1 MAGSNGRENVV
12 EKWIRFAMK
21 NTGAMIL
28 AIIMILAGG
37 FYSASTMKLEE
48 MPNVDIPYLSV
59 AVVYPGATP
68 DQALTDVGKPLEQSL
83 AGIDGLENL
92 YITARSNVVAAM
104 LEFDLEVSMKEAE
117 KDVNSAIGTLKL
129 PEGAQQPTVSKNGP
143 GAVNIFSF
151 AVLGPDDTA
160 TIQQYV
166 NDQLKPIFS
175 TIQGISSIDVNG
187 LAEKKLFVRLDP
199 EKLKQEKL
207 TVDQVKQA
215 LLANNISLPAGQVDL
230 DGKNMNVEVSKK
242 ITSLE
247 DLQNT
252 DIIIIDQDM
261 SGLTDAFGMI
271 GSAMGQLG
279 KGVGQL
285 TKAEMLLQG
294 QLELMQAI
302 NGLSA
307 SLFADQA
314 ALEKLKGQMQA
325 NPVMKEELQP
335 QIKVLEG
342 KIKQE
347 QEQISKLQA
356 QLNSLQKEAKAA
368 GADVTTILK
377 GLSQSG
383 FSQGESPAVDL
394 KIRTISLSSIADVTF
409 DTGTERVLTRLNG
422 KPAVITGVKSQPGT
436 NTVEIIE
443 QINDKLDK
451 LNLPAGYEMEKLHD
465 GSVSILE
472 SVNGMLKEALLGA
485 LFAMLVTL
493 FFLRN
498 LRSTL
503 VAIISIPLSIFVS
516 VIFLK
521 MLDYSLNI
529 MTLAGMAVAVG
540 RVVDDSIVVIENIY
554 RHLRKSTERSPRLI
568 LQATKEVGGAVT
580 SSTLT
585 TIAVFA
591 PLSFVSGIVGK
602 FFVPFAVTVVV
613 SILFSLIVALT
624 VVPLMARLFLLKI
637 ESDEPKENRL
647 QKFYRKSLG
656 WSLNRR
662 KTVISIAVLLFVGS
676 MVLIPVI
683 PKNFLPQEKSDS
695 YALTATLPV
704 GTVLDRSNQV
714 AGKIEGILESS
725 KHVKNYRSYVTGE
738 EITIQIKLK
747 ETITKQENKVFEEE
761 TRKGLSGLDSDITT
775 ALAPQGLTSYGGGL
789 FMVLNGADIDTLKK
803 AGEQIVTAITDTP
816 GLTDVNTNFS
826 GGRPQIS
833 VDVNPV
839 KAAEKGLNPVMVA
852 MSIRQMI
859 DGDRVTSV
867 NMNGRTTEVNIGVDV
882 GKLDSIDK
890 IGEQMLTNM
899 KGEKV
904 RISEVA
910 TVSEKPGPTSI
921 QRLNQ
926 QEYVSVSG
934 RFTTDNTSQVQKEVE
949 KKIHTLSLPKGVNY
963 YFEGEAES
971 LNEGFANM
979 TIAILAA
986 ILLVYMVMMIAFGE
1000 MIAPLAILFSL
1011 PFIFVGG
1018 LIGMFLFNQ
1027 ALGMPALVGFLMLI
1041 GIVVTN
1047 AIVLVDRVLQN
1058 RKKGLPINEAL
1069 IEAGVTRIRPILMT
1083 AVATIGALLPLAIFG
1098 EGGVISRSLAIVVIS
1113 GLTTSTLLTLII
1125 VPVAY
1130 SLLDG
1135 MRNRFMKKDKTNKNS
1150 LHDLEM

>member
-1 MAGSNGRENVV
+1 M

-48 MPNVDIPYLSV
+48 MPNIDIPYLSV

-68 DQALTDVGKPLEQSL
+68 DQALNDVGKPLEQALS
-83 AGIDGLENL
+83 GIDGLENL
-92 YITARSNVVAAM
+92 YVTARSNVVTAM
-104 LEFDLEVSMKEAE
+104 LEFDLDVSMKEAE
-117 KDVNSAIGTLKL
+117 KDVNSALGTLEL
-129 PEGAQQPTVSKNGP
+129 PEGVQPPTVSKNGP
-143 GAVNIFSF
+143 GAVSIFSF
-151 AVLGPDDTA
+151 AVIGPSDPA
-160 TIQQYV
+160 SIQQYV
-166 NDQLKPIFS
+166 NDHIKPVFS
-175 TIQGISSIDVNG
+175 TIQGISSVDVNG
-187 LAEKKLFVRLDP
+187 LADKKLFVRLDP
-199 EKLKQEKL
+199 EKLKEENL

-215 LLANNISLPAGQVDL
+215 LLANNISIPAGQVDV

-247 DLQNT
+247 ELQKT
-252 DIIIIDQDM
+252 DIIIVDQDM
-261 SGLTDAFGMI
+261 SGLTDAFGKV
-271 GSAMGQLG
+271 GTAMGQLG

-294 QLELMQAI
+294 QLEIMQGI
-302 NGLSA
+302 QGLSA
-307 SLFADQA
+307 ALFADQG
-314 ALEKLKGQMQA
+314 ALEKLKGQLQA
-325 NPVMKEELQP
+325 NPEMKDQLTP
-335 QIKVLEG
+335 QIKALEG

-347 QEQISKLQA
+347 EKQIAKLQA
-356 QLNSLQKEAKAA
+356 QLASLQKQAKAA
-368 GADVTTILK
+368 GADVTSILK

-383 FSQGESPAVDL
+383 FSKSGAASVDL
-394 KIRTISLSSIADVTF
+394 KIRTISLSAIADVSYG
-409 DTGTERVLTRLNG
+409 TGKETMITRLNG
-422 KPAVITGVKSQPGT
+422 KPAVITGIKSQPGT

-443 QINDKLDK
+443 QINEKLDK
-451 LNLPAGYEMEKLHD
+451 LKLPAGYQVEKLHD

-472 SVNGMLKEALLGA
+472 SVNGMLREALLGA

-493 FFLRN
+493 LFLRN

-503 VAIISIPLSIFVS
+503 VAIISIPLSVFVS
-516 VIFLK
+516 MIFLR

-554 RHLRKSTERSPRLI
+554 RHLKKSTERSPRLI

-637 ESDEPKENRL
+637 EPHEPKENGL
-647 QKFYRKSLG
+647 QRFYRKSLD

-662 KTVISIAVLLFVGS
+662 KTVISIALLLFVGS
-676 MVLIPVI
+676 MALIPII
-683 PKNFLPQEKSDS
+683 PKNFLPQEKTDS
-695 YALTATLPV
+695 YGLSATLPV
-704 GTVLDRSNQV
+704 GTVMDRSNKV
-714 AGKIEGILESS
+714 AQEIEGMLQSS
-725 KHVKNYRSYVTGE
+725 ELVKNYQSYVSSE
-738 EITIQIKLK
+738 DISIQIKLK
-747 ETITKQENKVFEEE
+747 ETVTKEDNQAFEQEM
-761 TRKGLSGLDSDITT
+761 RKQLSRLPADITT
-775 ALAPQGLTSYGGGL
+775 ALSPQGMTSYGGGL
-789 FMVLNGADIDTLKK
+789 FIVLNGTDVDTLKK
-803 AGEQIVTAITDTP
+803 AGEQIVAAIKDTP
-816 GLTDVNTNFS
+816 GLTDVDTNLS

-833 VDVNPV
+833 IDVDPV
-839 KAAEKGLNPVMVA
+839 KAAEKGLNPAMVA

-859 DGDRVTSV
+859 DGDSVTNV
-867 NMNGRTTEVNIGVDV
+867 NMNGRTTEINVGVDV
-882 GKLDSIDK
+882 GKLDSIEK
-890 IGEQMLTNM
+890 IGEQMVTNM
-899 KGEKV
+899 TGEKV
-904 RISEVA
+904 KISEVA

-934 RFTTDNTSQVQKEVE
+934 RFTTDNTSQVQKDVE
-949 KKIHTLSLPKGVNY
+949 KKIETLSLPQGVSY

-971 LNEGFANM
+971 LNEGFSNM

-1058 RKKGLPINEAL
+1058 RKKDLPLKEAL

-1098 EGGVISRSLAIVVIS
+1098 EGGVISRSLAVVVIS
-1113 GLTTSTLLTLII
+1113 GLTTSTILTLII

-1130 SLLDG
+1130 YILDG
-1135 MRNRFMKKDKTNKNS
+1135 VRNRVTRKKKKNRKIS
-1150 LHDLEM
+1150 SVLEM

>member
-1 MAGSNGRENVV
+1 M

-48 MPNVDIPYLSV
+48 MPNIDIPYLSV

-68 DQALTDVGKPLEQSL
+68 DQALNDVGKPLEQALS
-83 AGIDGLENL
+83 GIDGLENL
-92 YITARSNVVAAM
+92 YVTARSNVVTAM
-104 LEFDLEVSMKEAE
+104 LEFDLDVSMKEAE
-117 KDVNSAIGTLKL
+117 KDVNSALGTLEL
-129 PEGAQQPTVSKNGP
+129 PEGVQPPIVSKNGP
-143 GAVNIFSF
+143 GAVSIFSF
-151 AVLGPDDTA
+151 AVIGPSDPA
-160 TIQQYV
+160 SIQQYV
-166 NDQLKPIFS
+166 NDHIKPVFS
-175 TIQGISSIDVNG
+175 TIQGISSVDVNG
-187 LAEKKLFVRLDP
+187 LADKKLFVRLDP
-199 EKLKQEKL
+199 EKLKEENL

-215 LLANNISLPAGQVDL
+215 LLANNISIPAGQVDV

-247 DLQNT
+247 ELQKT
-252 DIIIIDQDM
+252 DIIIVDQDM
-261 SGLTDAFGMI
+261 SGLTDAFGKV
-271 GSAMGQLG
+271 GTAMGQLG

-294 QLELMQAI
+294 QLEIMQGI
-302 NGLSA
+302 QGLSA
-307 SLFADQA
+307 ALFADQG
-314 ALEKLKGQMQA
+314 ALEKLKGQLQA
-325 NPVMKEELQP
+325 NPEMKDQLTP
-335 QIKVLEG
+335 QIKALEG

-347 QEQISKLQA
+347 EKQIAKLQA
-356 QLNSLQKEAKAA
+356 QLASLQKQAKAA
-368 GADVTTILK
+368 GADVTSILK

-383 FSQGESPAVDL
+383 FSKSGAASVDL
-394 KIRTISLSSIADVTF
+394 KIRTISLSAIADVSYG
-409 DTGTERVLTRLNG
+409 TGKETMITRLNG
-422 KPAVITGVKSQPGT
+422 KPAVITGIKSQPGT

-443 QINDKLDK
+443 QINEKLDK
-451 LNLPAGYEMEKLHD
+451 LKLPAGYQVEKLHD

-472 SVNGMLKEALLGA
+472 SVNGMLREALLGA

-493 FFLRN
+493 LFLRN

-503 VAIISIPLSIFVS
+503 VAIISIPLSVFVS
-516 VIFLK
+516 MIFLR

-540 RVVDDSIVVIENIY
+540 RVVDDLIVVIENIY
-554 RHLRKSTERSPRLI
+554 RHLKKSTERSPRLI

-637 ESDEPKENRL
+637 EPHEPKENGL
-647 QKFYRKSLG
+647 QRFYRKSLD

-662 KTVISIAVLLFVGS
+662 KTVISIALLLFVGS
-676 MVLIPVI
+676 MALIPII
-683 PKNFLPQEKSDS
+683 PKNFLPQEKTDS
-695 YALTATLPV
+695 YGLSATLPV
-704 GTVLDRSNQV
+704 GTVMDRSNKV
-714 AGKIEGILESS
+714 AQEIEGMLQSS
-725 KHVKNYRSYVTGE
+725 ELVKNYQSYVSSE
-738 EITIQIKLK
+738 DISIQIKLK
-747 ETITKQENKVFEEE
+747 ETVTKEDNQAFEQEM
-761 TRKGLSGLDSDITT
+761 RKQLSRLPADITT
-775 ALAPQGLTSYGGGL
+775 ALSPQGMTSYGGGL
-789 FMVLNGADIDTLKK
+789 FIVLNGTDVDTLKK
-803 AGEQIVTAITDTP
+803 AGEQIVAAIKDTP
-816 GLTDVNTNFS
+816 GLTDVDTNLS

-833 VDVNPV
+833 IDVDPV
-839 KAAEKGLNPVMVA
+839 KAAEKGLNPAMVA

-859 DGDRVTSV
+859 DGDSVTNV
-867 NMNGRTTEVNIGVDV
+867 NMNGRTTEINVGVDV
-882 GKLDSIDK
+882 GKLDSIEK
-890 IGEQMLTNM
+890 IGEQMVTNM
-899 KGEKV
+899 TGEKV
-904 RISEVA
+904 KISEVA

-934 RFTTDNTSQVQKEVE
+934 RFTTDNTSQVQKDVE
-949 KKIHTLSLPKGVNY
+949 KKIETLSLPQGVSY

-971 LNEGFANM
+971 LNEGFSNM

-1058 RKKGLPINEAL
+1058 RKKDLPLKEAL

-1098 EGGVISRSLAIVVIS
+1098 EGGVISRSLAVVVIS
-1113 GLTTSTLLTLII
+1113 GLTTSTILTLII

-1130 SLLDG
+1130 YILDG
-1135 MRNRFMKKDKTNKNS
+1135 VRNRVTRKKKKNRKIS
-1150 LHDLEM
+1150 SVLEM

>member
-1 MAGSNGRENVV
+1 M

-48 MPNVDIPYLSV
+48 MPNIDIPYLSV

-68 DQALTDVGKPLEQSL
+68 DQALNDVGKPLEQALS
-83 AGIDGLENL
+83 GIDGLENL
-92 YITARSNVVAAM
+92 YVTARSNVVTAM
-104 LEFDLEVSMKEAE
+104 LEFDLDVSMKEAE
-117 KDVNSAIGTLKL
+117 KDVNSALGTLEL
-129 PEGAQQPTVSKNGP
+129 PEGVQPPTVSKNGP
-143 GAVNIFSF
+143 GAVSIFSF
-151 AVLGPDDTA
+151 AVIGPSDPA
-160 TIQQYV
+160 SIQQYV
-166 NDQLKPIFS
+166 NDHIKPVFS
-175 TIQGISSIDVNG
+175 TIQGISSVDVNG
-187 LAEKKLFVRLDP
+187 LADKKLFVRLDP
-199 EKLKQEKL
+199 EKLKEENL

-215 LLANNISLPAGQVDL
+215 LLANNISIPAGQVDV

-247 DLQNT
+247 ELQKT
-252 DIIIIDQDM
+252 DIIIVDQDM
-261 SGLTDAFGMI
+261 SGLTDAFGKV
-271 GSAMGQLG
+271 GTAMGQLG

-294 QLELMQAI
+294 QLEIMQGI
-302 NGLSA
+302 QGLSA
-307 SLFADQA
+307 ALFADQG
-314 ALEKLKGQMQA
+314 ALEKLKGQLQA
-325 NPVMKEELQP
+325 NPEMKDQLTP
-335 QIKVLEG
+335 QIKALEG

-347 QEQISKLQA
+347 EKQIAKLQA
-356 QLNSLQKEAKAA
+356 QLASLQKQAKAA
-368 GADVTTILK
+368 GADVTSILK

-383 FSQGESPAVDL
+383 FSKSGAASVDL
-394 KIRTISLSSIADVTF
+394 KIRTISLSAIADVSYG
-409 DTGTERVLTRLNG
+409 TGKETMITRLNG
-422 KPAVITGVKSQPGT
+422 KPAVITGIKSQPGT

-443 QINDKLDK
+443 QINEKLDK
-451 LNLPAGYEMEKLHD
+451 LKLPAGYQVEKLHD

-472 SVNGMLKEALLGA
+472 SVNGMLREALLGA

-493 FFLRN
+493 LFLRN

-503 VAIISIPLSIFVS
+503 VAIISIPLSVFVS
-516 VIFLK
+516 MIFLR

-540 RVVDDSIVVIENIY
+540 RVVDDLIVVIENIY
-554 RHLRKSTERSPRLI
+554 RHLKKSTERSPRLI

-637 ESDEPKENRL
+637 EPHEPKENGL
-647 QKFYRKSLG
+647 QRFYRKSLD

-662 KTVISIAVLLFVGS
+662 KTVISIALLLFVGS
-676 MVLIPVI
+676 MALIPII
-683 PKNFLPQEKSDS
+683 PKNFLPQEKTDS
-695 YALTATLPV
+695 YGLSATLPV
-704 GTVLDRSNQV
+704 GTVMDRSNKV
-714 AGKIEGILESS
+714 AQEIEGMLQSS
-725 KHVKNYRSYVTGE
+725 ELVKNYQSYVSSE
-738 EITIQIKLK
+738 DISIQIKLK
-747 ETITKQENKVFEEE
+747 ETVTKEDNQAFEQEM
-761 TRKGLSGLDSDITT
+761 RKQLSRLPADITT
-775 ALAPQGLTSYGGGL
+775 ALSPQGMTSYGGGL
-789 FMVLNGADIDTLKK
+789 FIVLNGTDVDTLKK
-803 AGEQIVTAITDTP
+803 AGEQIVAAIKDTP
-816 GLTDVNTNFS
+816 GLTDVDTNLS

-833 VDVNPV
+833 IDVDPV
-839 KAAEKGLNPVMVA
+839 KAAEKGLNPAMVA

-859 DGDRVTSV
+859 DGDSVTNV
-867 NMNGRTTEVNIGVDV
+867 NMNGRTTEINVGVDV
-882 GKLDSIDK
+882 GKLDSIEK
-890 IGEQMLTNM
+890 IGEQMVTNM
-899 KGEKV
+899 TGEKV
-904 RISEVA
+904 KISEVA

-934 RFTTDNTSQVQKEVE
+934 RFTTDNTSQVQKDVE
-949 KKIHTLSLPKGVNY
+949 KKIETLSLPQGVSY

-971 LNEGFANM
+971 LNEGFSNM

-1058 RKKGLPINEAL
+1058 RKKDLPLKEAL

-1098 EGGVISRSLAIVVIS
+1098 EGGVISRSLAVVVIS
-1113 GLTTSTLLTLII
+1113 GLTTSTILTLII

-1130 SLLDG
+1130 YILDG
-1135 MRNRFMKKDKTNKNS
+1135 VRNRVTRKKKKNRKIS
-1150 LHDLEM
+1150 SVLEM

>member
-1 MAGSNGRENVV
+1 M

-48 MPNVDIPYLSV
+48 MPNIDIPYLSV

-68 DQALTDVGKPLEQSL
+68 DQALNDVGKPLEQALS
-83 AGIDGLENL
+83 GIDGLENL
-92 YITARSNVVAAM
+92 YVTARSNVVTAM
-104 LEFDLEVSMKEAE
+104 LEFDLDVSMKEAE
-117 KDVNSAIGTLKL
+117 KDVNSALGTLEL
-129 PEGAQQPTVSKNGP
+129 PEGVQPPTVSKNGP
-143 GAVNIFSF
+143 GAVSIFSF
-151 AVLGPDDTA
+151 AVIGPSDPA
-160 TIQQYV
+160 SIQQYV
-166 NDQLKPIFS
+166 NDHIKPVFS
-175 TIQGISSIDVNG
+175 TIQGISSVDVNG
-187 LAEKKLFVRLDP
+187 LADKKLFVRLDP
-199 EKLKQEKL
+199 EKLKEENL

-215 LLANNISLPAGQVDL
+215 LLANNISIPAGQVDV

-247 DLQNT
+247 ELQKT
-252 DIIIIDQDM
+252 DIIIVDQDM
-261 SGLTDAFGMI
+261 SGLTDAFGKV
-271 GSAMGQLG
+271 GTAMGQLG

-294 QLELMQAI
+294 QLEIMQGI
-302 NGLSA
+302 QGLSA
-307 SLFADQA
+307 ALFADQG
-314 ALEKLKGQMQA
+314 ALEKLKGQLQA
-325 NPVMKEELQP
+325 NPEMKDQLTP
-335 QIKVLEG
+335 QIKALEG

-347 QEQISKLQA
+347 EKQIAKLQA
-356 QLNSLQKEAKAA
+356 QLASLQKQAKAA
-368 GADVTTILK
+368 GADVTSILK

-383 FSQGESPAVDL
+383 FSKSGAASVDL
-394 KIRTISLSSIADVTF
+394 KIRTISLSAIADVSYG
-409 DTGTERVLTRLNG
+409 TGKETMITRLNG
-422 KPAVITGVKSQPGT
+422 KPAVITGIKSQPGT

-443 QINDKLDK
+443 QINEKLDK
-451 LNLPAGYEMEKLHD
+451 LKLPAGYQVEKLHD

-472 SVNGMLKEALLGA
+472 SVNGMLREALLGA

-493 FFLRN
+493 LFLRN

-503 VAIISIPLSIFVS
+503 VAIISIPLSVFVS
-516 VIFLK
+516 MIFLR

-554 RHLRKSTERSPRLI
+554 RHLKKSTERSPRLI

-637 ESDEPKENRL
+637 EPHEPKENGL
-647 QKFYRKSLG
+647 QRFYRKSLD

-662 KTVISIAVLLFVGS
+662 KTVISIALLLFVGS
-676 MVLIPVI
+676 MALIPII
-683 PKNFLPQEKSDS
+683 PKNFLPQEKTDS
-695 YALTATLPV
+695 YGLSATLPV
-704 GTVLDRSNQV
+704 GTVMDRSNKV
-714 AGKIEGILESS
+714 AQEIEGMLQSS
-725 KHVKNYRSYVTGE
+725 ELVKNYQSYVSSE
-738 EITIQIKLK
+738 DISIQIKLK
-747 ETITKQENKVFEEE
+747 ETVTKEDNQAFEQEM
-761 TRKGLSGLDSDITT
+761 RKQLSRLPADITT
-775 ALAPQGLTSYGGGL
+775 ALSPQGMTSYGGGL
-789 FMVLNGADIDTLKK
+789 FIVLNGTDVDTLKK
-803 AGEQIVTAITDTP
+803 AGEQIVAAIKDTP
-816 GLTDVNTNFS
+816 GLTDVDTNLS

-833 VDVNPV
+833 IDVDPV
-839 KAAEKGLNPVMVA
+839 KAAEKGLNPAMVA

-859 DGDRVTSV
+859 DGDSVTNV
-867 NMNGRTTEVNIGVDV
+867 NMNGRTTEINVGVDV
-882 GKLDSIDK
+882 GKLDSIEK
-890 IGEQMLTNM
+890 IGEQMVTNM
-899 KGEKV
+899 TGEKV
-904 RISEVA
+904 KISEVA

-934 RFTTDNTSQVQKEVE
+934 RFTTDNTSQVQKDVE
-949 KKIHTLSLPKGVNY
+949 KKIETLSLPQGVSY

-971 LNEGFANM
+971 LNEGFSNM

-1058 RKKGLPINEAL
+1058 RKKDLPLKEAL

-1098 EGGVISRSLAIVVIS
+1098 EGGVISRSLAVVVIS

-1130 SLLDG
+1130 YILDG
-1135 MRNRFMKKDKTNKNS
+1135 VRNRVTRKKKKNRKIS
-1150 LHDLEM
+1150 SVLEM

>member
-1 MAGSNGRENVV
+1 M

-21 NTGAMIL
+21 NTGVMIL

-48 MPNVDIPYLSV
+48 MPNVDIPYLTV
-59 AVVYPGATP
+59 AVPYPGATP
-68 DQALTDVGKPLEQSL
+68 DQALNDVGKPLEQSL
-83 AGIDGLENL
+83 AGLDGLENL
-92 YITARSNVVAAM
+92 YITARSNVVTAM
-104 LEFDLEVSMKEAE
+104 LEFNLKVSMKEVE
-117 KDVNSAIGTLKL
+117 KDVNSSLGTLKL
-129 PEGAQQPTVSKNGP
+129 PEGAQKPALYKNGP
-143 GAVNIFSF
+143 GAVSIFSF
-151 AVLGPDDTA
+151 AVLGPTDTA

-166 NDQLKPIFS
+166 NDQIKPVFS

-199 EKLKQEKL
+199 ERLKQEKL

-215 LLANNISLPAGQVDL
+215 LLANNISIPAGQVDL
-230 DGKNMNVEVSKK
+230 EGKNMNVEVSKK
-242 ITSLE
+242 IASLE
-247 DLQNT
+247 DLKNT

-261 SGLTDAFGMI
+261 SGLTNAFGTI
-271 GSAMGQLG
+271 GTAMGQLG

-285 TKAEMLLQG
+285 TKAEMMLQG
-294 QLELMQAI
+294 QLEIMQGI
-302 NGLSA
+302 NGLSMA
-307 SLFADQA
+307 LFADQA
-314 ALEKLKGQMQA
+314 ALEKLKGQVKA
-325 NPVMKEELQP
+325 NPEMKKQLQP
-335 QIKVLEG
+335 QITALEG
-342 KIKQE
+342 KVKKE
-347 QEQISKLQA
+347 QEQIKKLQA
-356 QLNSLQKEAKAA
+356 QLASLQKQAKAA

-377 GLSQSG
+377 GLSQSNL
-383 FSQGESPAVDL
+383 SQRGSSTVDL
-394 KIRTISLSSIADVTF
+394 KIRTLALSSIADVSY
-409 DTGTERVLTRLNG
+409 GTQNETVMTRLNG
-422 KPAVITGVKSQPGT
+422 KPAVITGIKSQPGT
-436 NTVEIIE
+436 NTVEIIGQVIE
-443 QINDKLDK
+443 KLDK
-451 LNLPAGYEMEKLHD
+451 VNLPEGYEVVKLHD

-472 SVNGMLKEALLGA
+472 SVNGMLREALLGA

-503 VAIISIPLSIFVS
+503 VAIISIPLSVFVS
-516 VIFLK
+516 MIFLK

-554 RHLRKSTERSPRLI
+554 RHLKSSTERSPRLI

-637 ESDEPKENRL
+637 EPHEAKENKL
-647 QKFYRKSLG
+647 QRFYRKSLD

-662 KTVISIAVLLFVGS
+662 KTVIAIALVLFLAS
-676 MVLIPVI
+676 MSLILVI
-683 PKNFLPQEKSDS
+683 PKNFLPQEKTDS
-695 YALTATLPV
+695 YGLSVSLPV
-704 GTVLDRSNQV
+704 GTIMDRSNGV
-714 AGKIEGILESS
+714 AKDIEGMLQSS
-725 KHVKNYRSYVTGE
+725 KYVKNYQTYLTGE
-738 EITIQIKLK
+738 DISIQIKLK
-747 ETITKQENKVFEEE
+747 DTVTKKDNQAFEQDI
-761 TRKGLSGLDSDITT
+761 RKGLSKLPADITT
-775 ALAPQGLTSYGGGL
+775 ALSPQGLTSYGGGL
-789 FMVLNGADIDTLKK
+789 FLVLNGADIDTLKK
-803 AGEQIVTAITDTP
+803 AGEQIVTAIKDTP
-816 GLTDVNTNFS
+816 GLTDVDTNLS

-833 VDVNPV
+833 VDVDPV
-839 KAAEKGLNPVMVA
+839 KAAEKGLNPAMVA

-859 DGDRVTSV
+859 DGESVTSV
-867 NMNGRTTEVNIGVDV
+867 NMNGRTTEINVSVDV
-882 GKLDSIDK
+882 GKLDSIAK
-890 IGEQMLTNM
+890 IGEQLVTNM

-904 RISEVA
+904 KVSDVA
-910 TVSEKPGPTSI
+910 SVSEKPGPTSI

-949 KKIHTLSLPKGVNY
+949 KKIKTLTLPKGVSY

-1018 LIGMFLFNQ
+1018 LIGMFIFNQ

-1047 AIVLVDRVLQN
+1047 AIVLMDRVLQN
-1058 RKKGLPINEAL
+1058 RKKNIPIKEAL

-1113 GLTTSTLLTLII
+1113 GLTTSTVLTLII

-1130 SLLDG
+1130 YILDG
-1135 MRNRFMKKDKTNKNS
+1135 VRNRFKNNKQNTKTKVET
-1150 LHDLEM
+1150 LKEFF